1 MRSVSAVLLVAVLS
15 TASPV
20 RAAILGAPSGTGA
33 LPAVAEGLADLPR
46 HTVYRPLKMPKKA
59 LPLFV
64 WGNGACR
71 DNGLAYGAFLRQIA
85 SHGYFVISV
94 GVPRAE
100 RPPEPA
106 TTAAPASPAAPA
118 PVRNTPDETQAA
130 QLTEAIDWAERENAR
145 QGGSFA
151 GLIDVKQVAVGGH
164 SCGGLQAIAVSADA
178 RVKTTLVLDSGIYNT
193 AAVGRSGLSVPKSHL
208 DTLHA
213 PLCAGDG

>member
-1 MRSVSAVLLVAVLS
+1 MRMGTDASDNSRWTDGILQVRLRSVSCAGRITFRGTSMRAVSAVLLLTVLS
-15 TASPV
+15 TALPV
-20 RAAILGAPSGTGA
+20 RAAILGEPSGTGA
-33 LPAVAEGLADLPR
+33 LPAVAEGIADLPR

-106 TTAAPASPAAPA
+106 TPAAPAAPASPAAPAAPA
-118 PVRNTPDETQAA
+118 PVRNTPDET
-130 QLTEAIDWAERENAR
+130 
-145 QGGSFA
+145 
-151 GLIDVKQVAVGGH
+151 
-164 SCGGLQAIAVSADA
+164 
-178 RVKTTLVLDSGIYNT
+178 
-193 AAVGRSGLSVPKSHL
+193 
-208 DTLHA
+208 
-213 PLCAGDG
+213 